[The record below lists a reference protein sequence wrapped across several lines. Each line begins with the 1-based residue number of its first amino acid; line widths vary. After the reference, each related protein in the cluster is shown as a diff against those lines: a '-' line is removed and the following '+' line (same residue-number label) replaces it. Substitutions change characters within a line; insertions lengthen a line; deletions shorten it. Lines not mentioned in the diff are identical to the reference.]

1 MEFFQKNKQAKFLA
15 TVFGGAAFSFI
26 TYFLSKKMY
35 LKYKAKLPVPDNCFL
50 KKEEA
55 FLRSSLIENLSYSLY
70 LNLTTRN
77 PLKGIQ
83 ISL

>member
-1 MEFFQKNKQAKFLA
+1 
-15 TVFGGAAFSFI
+15 
-26 TYFLSKKMY
+26 MY